1 MYVIT
6 VDFSVR
12 PGDEARFLER
22 MRQQAKDS
30 LEREAGCHHFD
41 VCVDPKNPGQVF
53 LYEIYEDEA
62 AFQAHLDSA
71 HFKDFDRTV
80 ADWVAAKTVKAWHK
94 VS

>member
-6 VDFSVR
+6 VAFSVR
-12 PGDEARFLER
+12 SGYEDRFLDR

-30 LEREAGCHHFD
+30 VEQEPGCHHFD
-41 VCVDPKNPGQVF
+41 VCVDPESPRQVF
-53 LYEIYEDEA
+53 LYEIYEDAA
-62 AFQAHLDSA
+62 AFQVHLDSA

-80 ADWVAAKTVKAWHK
+80 ADWVEAKTVKAWHK

>member
-6 VDFSVR
+6 VDFSIR

-30 LEREAGCHHFD
+30 LEREAGCHYFD
-41 VCVDPKNPGQVF
+41 VCADPENPGQVF
-53 LYEIYEDEA
+53 LYEIYEDAA
-62 AFQAHLDSA
+62 AFQDHLDSA

-80 ADWVAAKTVKAWHK
+80 ADWVEAKTVKAWHK